1 MNCRN
6 NKKKSWIFWFLM
18 LTLTSATLLTTG
30 CIHPEQPGF
39 RMDIWVLKTD
49 SNGTMEWM
57 ATINDDPNNRGESI
71 IQTSDGG
78 YVIAGTGTDVLQ
90 KGPVPA
96 IFKLDRHGSVKP
108 VIHTGTSPDY
118 GSSITTTPDNGYVLA
133 SYSGILSKV
142 NDNGT
147 VLWTLPLHEGLDWW
161 KVTGIPGGGFAVA
174 GGNKVVRIDETGK
187 ILWIAPMGNNR
198 NASIILG
205 EPDGGVITGG
215 ISGTNVW
222 VARFTNQSKQVFE
235 TTIESTS
242 PAALYTL
249 WISPAGTYEIIY
261 GSTEYRGDE
270 IHGRWISNTSRV
282 SLAADGRI
290 IKKQQ
295 ANASRIIT
303 ATDDGGYACSG
314 FAVPEFTEF
323 KQQGTSDSPLRLVR
337 TDREGNQFADINY
350 KIGNNGVVSSII
362 QTDDRGFV
370 IMGRR
375 NNR

>member
-6 NKKKSWIFWFLM
+6 KKKKTGIFWFL
-18 LTLTSATLLTTG
+18 LLILTSAILLTTG
-30 CIHPEQPGF
+30 CIHTDQPGF

-57 ATINDDPNNRGESI
+57 ATISDDPNNRGESI
-71 IQTSDGG
+71 IRTPDGG
-78 YVIAGTGTDVLQ
+78 YAIAGTGTDLLQ

-96 IFKLDRHGSVKP
+96 IFMLDRHGSIRP

-147 VLWTLPLHEGLDWW
+147 VLWTIPLHEGRDWW
-161 KVTGIPGGGFAVA
+161 KVAGIPGGGFAVA
-174 GGNKVVRIDETGK
+174 GTNKLVRIDENGT
-187 ILWIAPMGNNR
+187 ILWIAPLGNNR
-198 NASIILG
+198 NASAILG
-205 EPDGGVITGG
+205 EPDGGIITGG

-222 VARFTNQSKQVFE
+222 VARFTNQGKPVFD
-235 TTIESTS
+235 TTIDSIS
-242 PAALYTL
+242 PAALYML
-249 WISPAGTYEIIY
+249 WVSPAGTYEIIY
-261 GSTEYRGDE
+261 GSTEYSGDG

-282 SLAADGRI
+282 SLALDGRI

-303 ATDDGGYACSG
+303 ATGDGGYACAG
-314 FAVPEFTEF
+314 FAVPEFTEL
-323 KQQGTSDSPLRLVR
+323 KPQGTSDSYLRLVR
-337 TDREGNQFADINY
+337 TDRDGNQFADTKY
-350 KIGNNGVVSSII
+350 MVGNNGVVSSII
-362 QTDDRGFV
+362 HADDQGFV

-375 NNR
+375 NNI